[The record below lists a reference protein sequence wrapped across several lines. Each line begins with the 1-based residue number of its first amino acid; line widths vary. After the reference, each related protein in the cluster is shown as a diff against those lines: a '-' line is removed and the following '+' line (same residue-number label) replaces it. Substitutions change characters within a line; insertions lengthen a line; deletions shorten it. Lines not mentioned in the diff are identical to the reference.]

1 MYITNVN
8 MPTNMTSKKKK
19 SQIFKSE
26 IMKLTAYLKQGNDI
40 GAYFPLS
47 SS

>member
-8 MPTNMTSKKKK
+8 MPTNMTSKKK